1 MATHFVNSQTNLY
14 RYFTPTSDVLVTLQQ
29 QEQITVLEE
38 NVGFDCSFY
47 KVKYN
52 DLEGYIE
59 SFKVERLP
67 EIPESAPF
75 VCSVLSVPQG
85 SYVEPEWQMLADKS
99 VFYNEKTNEYSVVV
113 LIDNLFFNDR
123 NSTDAFAK
131 NKGLKALL
139 EFYNKQRDEQTLQTL
154 LSYFILCEV
163 KDLYIPFRP
172 RTRAKALVVV
182 KKRYFDAIPVST
194 QQEIED
200 VDISKANFIVRFNAK
215 EIQTLFKGVENNLK
229 SYDDDIYLSNSKLQI
244 KLGTDETG
252 FSNTST
258 KLRETLSLKDKAQ
271 KVSKFYDKLSDLL
284 AKNGFTIT
292 QNKSSQDQI
301 FIELAIN
308 DKCNVVYDI
317 AYNKNNVCTKLRTGT
332 SVFLKSDPIDDPT
345 IVSFV
350 KNADRISKIEKCNV
364 PWVEFVE
371 TYVYPEVILQNISVN
386 DIVQN
391 FEKNKYEYA
400 RDLQQIF
407 KSLQYESDLSTAKTA
422 KQVFEQEITL
432 AGLKDVNVWKQ
443 FKDDFDKHPF
453 SRTLFVGDNFFNPSN
468 INQTLANIEAS
479 LGEKDPTKVSKIVAY
494 DIATDSF
501 RVVEEIDT
509 TKEDPI
515 ALYGEAVEFRFS
527 DTDTF
532 EYPKQNENKLQPYN
546 KLSPYYI
553 LWTGASAI
561 IQPVYKTPKTEIA
574 SEIDRNE
581 FFLIKIYDL
590 LNKVGLCKIIDFT
603 SNCLISL
610 VRDFADIDFDATL
623 AVGQISSLNSKELQE
638 EAIPYLPKEQQQLVY
653 NQLLL
658 KLPCLTSASL
668 LYILKRALPPEEYAA
683 LNLEQATYDNIAAEV
698 ASLMSTSTK

>member
-182 KKRYFDAIPVST
+182 KKRYFDAIPIST

-317 AYNKNNVCTKLRTGT
+317 AYNKNQILLMIQLSYHLLRMPIEYLRLKNVM
-332 SVFLKSDPIDDPT
+332 FL
-345 IVSFV
+345 
-350 KNADRISKIEKCNV
+350 
-364 PWVEFVE
+364 
-371 TYVYPEVILQNISVN
+371 
-386 DIVQN
+386 
-391 FEKNKYEYA
+391 
-400 RDLQQIF
+400 
-407 KSLQYESDLSTAKTA
+407 
-422 KQVFEQEITL
+422 
-432 AGLKDVNVWKQ
+432 G
-443 FKDDFDKHPF
+443 
-453 SRTLFVGDNFFNPSN
+453 
-468 INQTLANIEAS
+468 
-479 LGEKDPTKVSKIVAY
+479 
-494 DIATDSF
+494 
-501 RVVEEIDT
+501 
-509 TKEDPI
+509 
-515 ALYGEAVEFRFS
+515 
-527 DTDTF
+527 
-532 EYPKQNENKLQPYN
+532 
-546 KLSPYYI
+546 
-553 LWTGASAI
+553 
-561 IQPVYKTPKTEIA
+561 
-574 SEIDRNE
+574 
-581 FFLIKIYDL
+581 
-590 LNKVGLCKIIDFT
+590 
-603 SNCLISL
+603 
-610 VRDFADIDFDATL
+610 
-623 AVGQISSLNSKELQE
+623 
-638 EAIPYLPKEQQQLVY
+638 
-653 NQLLL
+653 
-658 KLPCLTSASL
+658 
-668 LYILKRALPPEEYAA
+668 
-683 LNLEQATYDNIAAEV
+683 
-698 ASLMSTSTK
+698 